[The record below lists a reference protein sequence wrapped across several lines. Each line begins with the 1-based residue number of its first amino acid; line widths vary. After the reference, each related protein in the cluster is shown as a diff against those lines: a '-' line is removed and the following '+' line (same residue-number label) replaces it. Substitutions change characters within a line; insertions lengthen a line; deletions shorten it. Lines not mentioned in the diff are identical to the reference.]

1 METIKNMKRITIM
14 NYVLCALFIILGVV
28 SRLITHVPNFTPILS
43 IALLSG
49 LYIKNRFIVLIP
61 ISIMLVSDLFIGSHI
76 TAPWVYFSILIICM
90 IGYLIKNNISNVFFY
105 SILSSIVFF
114 IISNFGVWFSGGYT
128 YSLEGLVVCYIA
140 AIPFFKNTLMS
151 TVFFSF
157 LIHALNAAI
166 VRYCLPKNESNK
178 ILEH

>member
-43 IALLSG
+43 IALMSG

-76 TAPWVYFSILIICM
+76 IAPWVYFSILIICM
-90 IGYLIKNNISNVFFY
+90 MGYLIKNNISNIFFY
-105 SILSSIVFF
+105 SIY
-114 IISNFGVWFSGGYT
+114 IS
-128 YSLEGLVVCYIA
+128 L
-140 AIPFFKNTLMS
+140 
-151 TVFFSF
+151 
-157 LIHALNAAI
+157 
-166 VRYCLPKNESNK
+166 
-178 ILEH
+178 

>member
-1 METIKNMKRITIM
+1 MLCIASFLG
-14 NYVLCALFIILGVV
+14 LCALFIILGVV
-28 SRLITHVPNFTPILS
+28 SRLTTHIPNFTPILS
-43 IALLSG
+43 IALMSG

-76 TAPWVYFSILIICM
+76 TAPWVYSSILIICM
-90 IGYLIKNNISNVFFY
+90 IGYLIKNNISNIFFY

-114 IISNFGVWFSGGYT
+114 IISNFGVWLSGGYT

-151 TVFFSF
+151 TVLFSF
-157 LIHALNAAI
+157 LIHVLNVGI
-166 VRYCLPKNESNK
+166 VRYCLPQSESNK